1 MDKRSKKKL
10 DLLNQRLQLLRRQ
23 LAGAS
28 KQDDTPGEVE
38 RLTREIATLDAEV
51 RQLKEKEKEKEK

>member
-1 MDKRSKKKL
+1 MDKKSKKKL

-28 KQDDTPGEVE
+28 KQNDTPGEVE

-51 RQLKEKEKEKEK
+51 RHLKEN